1 MSTTG
6 KLPSIPKTWY
16 FGKGNPWTTVNLGIH
31 VRFQGCVSMCTQ
43 MTSNDHKSDKSDKS
57 DKRSMSHHFT
67 ELFFS
72 HPMLQSVFFHYFW
85 NHFPVRQLKHGFPPT
100 SLPPLRNTKLPT
112 KICQQFSCGG
122 KRGEFQH
129 SESRQMGGNFSWFNA
144 RWSSEGV
151 WGGWGQNEVFF
162 VAFTDCN

>member
-1 MSTTG
+1 
-6 KLPSIPKTWY
+6 
-16 FGKGNPWTTVNLGIH
+16 
-31 VRFQGCVSMCTQ
+31 

-100 SLPPLRNTKLPT
+100 SLPHYETQSCQRKFANSFLVEVKEANSNTAKVAKWAATSRDLMPDDHQ
-112 KICQQFSCGG
+112 KVFGG
-122 KRGEFQH
+122 
-129 SESRQMGGNFSWFNA
+129 GGDRMRFFCCFHRLQLVA
-144 RWSSEGV
+144 RWWFQILFIFTLT
-151 WGGWGQNEVFF
+151 WGDDPISLIFF
-162 VAFTDCN
+162 KWVETTN